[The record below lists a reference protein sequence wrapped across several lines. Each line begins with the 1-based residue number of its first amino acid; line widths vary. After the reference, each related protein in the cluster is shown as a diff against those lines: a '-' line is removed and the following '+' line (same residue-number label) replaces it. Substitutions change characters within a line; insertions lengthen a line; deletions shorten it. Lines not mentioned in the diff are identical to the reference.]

1 MEADNI
7 HSWRRLRSRLLPSL
21 YSPAPH
27 SRYRYCSC
35 RLHRSLLLSLRCCQR
50 SRFVCCRL
58 CSVLFFCC
66 CCRHRCRCRC
76 RCCYCYHCNCGC
88 HPLPHRKLS
97 SRFALHRCMA
107 AANSKIDLRSELFLM
122 FMFIPLT
129 KLWYLVSPTIF
140 IVANF
145 PSWKIV
151 YGIRCSIAVNEKAG
165 WVGFPRL
172 EMEADI
178 VHLWHRLHPRMLS
191 RAVSSFLNLP
201 SPPAAVTFAAAANA
215 AASSA
220 APMLFQLLPLYSR
233 HCCCRHRCYYYCSS
247 RLPSACKSR

>member
-21 YSPAPH
+21 YSPAPAPH
-27 SRYRYCSC
+27 SRYCSR
-35 RLHRSLLLSLRCCQR
+35 RLHRSLLLSLCCCQR
-50 SRFVCCRL
+50 SRFFCCRL
-58 CSVLFFCC
+58 CSLLFFCC

-76 RCCYCYHCNCGC
+76 CCYCYHCNCGC

-140 IVANF
+140 TVANF

-151 YGIRCSIAVNEKAG
+151 YGIRCSIAVNE
-165 WVGFPRL
+165 
-172 EMEADI
+172 
-178 VHLWHRLHPRMLS
+178 
-191 RAVSSFLNLP
+191 
-201 SPPAAVTFAAAANA
+201 
-215 AASSA
+215 
-220 APMLFQLLPLYSR
+220 
-233 HCCCRHRCYYYCSS
+233 
-247 RLPSACKSR
+247 

>member
-1 MEADNI
+1 MLYGSSKLKN
-7 HSWRRLRSRLLPSL
+7 RSAKRAIS
-21 YSPAPH
+21 YVYVYTSDRA
-27 SRYRYCSC
+27 
-35 RLHRSLLLSLRCCQR
+35 
-50 SRFVCCRL
+50 
-58 CSVLFFCC
+58 
-66 CCRHRCRCRC
+66 
-76 RCCYCYHCNCGC
+76 
-88 HPLPHRKLS
+88 
-97 SRFALHRCMA
+97 
-107 AANSKIDLRSELFLM
+107 
-122 FMFIPLT
+122 
-129 KLWYLVSPTIF
+129 LVSPTISTA
-140 IVANF
+140 ANF

-151 YGIRCSIAVNEKAG
+151 YGIRCSIAENEKAG

-247 RLPSACKSR
+247 RLPSDCKSR